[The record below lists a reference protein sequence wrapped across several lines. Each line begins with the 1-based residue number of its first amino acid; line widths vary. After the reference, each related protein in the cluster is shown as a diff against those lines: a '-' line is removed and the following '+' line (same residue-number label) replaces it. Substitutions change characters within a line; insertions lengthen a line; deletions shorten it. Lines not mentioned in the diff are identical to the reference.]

1 MAALARAATPAK
13 ADPRRDPRYQR
24 VVAKLELDARRL
36 RQHPTARQK
45 AAEPAK
51 AAKGP
56 PNEKAAGARA
66 QQVDKLDDAKA
77 PKPETK
83 SFLAT
88 LQAEI
93 AKAMPKNLGDTEKFM
108 QGGSAEAMKGSLK
121 GNVAQQKDASTG
133 DMKSASQATP
143 NEAAAPAKPVTPIA
157 LEAPTP
163 APKVDGAEA
172 MPVPKPEAEVSLQA
186 SKTEVQGQLDQERL
200 SETRLKKANDP
211 RFSSVLT
218 AQGSV
223 AKQADSA
230 PGQYRGKEAGVLGQA
245 AAKAMDVARSGAGL
259 LLGVK
264 GGSKA
269 KVQSRQEQQK
279 AKEELELK
287 DFSDFVVKTFQG
299 AKKAVDDRLAALDT
313 KVNELF
319 DQGITGALASMKD
332 FVDSKLLRYKLERYL
347 GVPWGAALW
356 LKDQL
361 LDLPIVVGVFYEAG
375 RKQFTNIMNALAVKV
390 ASLVEG
396 ELSAAK
402 KDVKQAQVQ
411 IAARQAKLSPG
422 VQARGAT
429 LQAEFND
436 KFAELESGIEDKKQ
450 QLAEGLAQ
458 KYKEA
463 FDKADESLKALQ
475 DENKGLVTKAKDK
488 IGEVIKALK
497 EFKERLL
504 GVLKKGANAVQIIL
518 DDPIQFLKYLLS
530 AIKLGFTQF
539 ADNITTHLKAG
550 FIKWMFGS
558 LTKLGIEPPT
568 DLSLGQI
575 LKLVLGVLGITYA
588 RMREK
593 AVKLLGPTA
602 VTVIEK
608 VAEYIQAMIAG
619 GPAALWEKVKE
630 DLGNL
635 KEMVID
641 AIQGW
646 LITTIVKKAVAK
658 VVSMFNPVGAIIQA
672 ILLIVDVVTFVVEKA
687 MQLLDFVE
695 AVVNS
700 LYDIATGAIGTA
712 ANWIEQALGRMVPI
726 LIGFLGQ
733 LLGLG
738 GITEKIKEFI
748 KKIQDKVD
756 KAIDKAIAKVVEV
769 VKKVVGAVK
778 AGAKALQGWWK
789 RQFKFSVD
797 GQSHRLFA
805 AGDGK
810 SAQLRVASKEMSLR
824 DFVATVVRT
833 KKNGAAI
840 DTVVAAQ
847 SQIETLRTQRKPA
860 KPDERDAVI
869 DDQIDKHFDTISQHL
884 PILFGG
890 DEWGTES
897 NPLQLAYPKK
907 SASLYRTLYLG
918 PRVAGRL
925 KQSDLQARAGTK
937 QQTVAPGFDRTK
949 PIKTG
954 PAALDAWIA
963 KGGVVRAYTPFSQ
976 QPWPDGGN
984 HGSSPHLGV
993 APKFQSQVGT
1003 SFTYE
1008 QGRTPGGSKLNDALK
1023 RFGYFGRKNG
1033 GENSDGDHVLE
1044 AQLIGDEADQIPNM
1058 WPLDKFENRHG
1069 EVLEARADC
1078 EVPERPDLKFKGLRQ
1093 AANSKDLKRRKGKGL
1108 RIMIKSA
1115 TAKT

>member
-1 MAALARAATPAK
+1 MAALARAAAPTK

-24 VVAKLELDARRL
+24 VVAKLEADTRRL
-36 RQHPTARQK
+36 KQHPTARQK

-133 DMKSASQATP
+133 DMKSASQAAP

-163 APKVDGAEA
+163 APKVDGADA
-172 MPVPKPEAEVSLQA
+172 MPVPKPESEVSMQA

-218 AQGSV
+218 AQGAV

-245 AAKAMDVARSGAGL
+245 AAKAMDVARHGAGL

-287 DFSDFVVKTFQG
+287 DFSDFIVKTFQG
-299 AKKAVDDRLAALDT
+299 AKKAVDDRLGALDT

-332 FVDSKLLRYKLERYL
+332 FVDAKLLRYKLERYL

-356 LKDQL
+356 LKDQFL
-361 LDLPIVVGVFYEAG
+361 ELPKEVNAFYEAG
-375 RKQFTNIMNALAVKV
+375 RKQFTNTMNALAVKV

-396 ELSAAK
+396 ELAAAK
-402 KDVKQAQVQ
+402 KDVKQAQAQ
-411 IAARQAKLSPG
+411 IAAGQAKLSPG

-463 FDKADESLKALQ
+463 FDKADESLKAIQ
-475 DENKGLVTKAKDK
+475 DENKGLVAQAKDK
-488 IGEVIKALK
+488 IGEIVKALK

-550 FIKWMFGS
+550 FIKWMFGA

-602 VTVIEK
+602 VSVIEK
-608 VAEYIQAMIAG
+608 VAEYIQALIAG

-756 KAIDKAIAKVVEV
+756 KAIAKVVAL
-769 VKKVVGAVK
+769 VKKLVGAVK
-778 AGAKALQGWWK
+778 AGAKALLQWWK
-789 RQFKFSVD
+789 REKRFSAD
-797 GQSHRLFA
+797 GESHRIFFHGSA
-805 AGDGK
+805 K
-810 SAQLRVASKEMSLR
+810 SASLRVASDEQSLG
-824 DFVATVVRT
+824 DFIKQAKKDGKDATVI
-833 KKNGAAI
+833 A
-840 DTVVAAQ
+840 D
-847 SQIETLRTQRKPA
+847 IETRQGQIVTLRSQRNPPT
-860 KPDERDAVI
+860 PDGEDPVI
-869 DDQIDKHFDTISQHL
+869 DHVINAHFDAIATQL
-884 PILFGG
+884 PSLFSG
-890 DEWGTES
+890 DKWGTET
-897 NPLQLAYPKK
+897 NPLLMESYPKK
-907 SASLYRTLYLG
+907 AASLYRTLYLG
-918 PRVAGRL
+918 PRFSGRM
-925 KQSDLQARAGTK
+925 KQSLLQSRLASVPGSK
-937 QQTVAPGFDRTK
+937 KPGVNLKAPISPTAK
-949 PIKTG
+949 
-954 PAALDAWIA
+954 ALDAWIA
-963 KGGVVRAYTPFSQ
+963 VGGQVREFKPFNPA
-976 QPWPDGGN
+976 PWPDAETHAGAGE
-984 HGSSPHLGV
+984 LGV
-993 APKFQSQVGT
+993 QPQFLLQTGT
-1003 SFTYE
+1003 MFKYE
-1008 QGRTPGGSKLNDALK
+1008 KGQTPGGKKLNYHLK
-1023 RFGYFGRKNG
+1023 TFGYFGRADG
-1033 GENSDGDHVLE
+1033 GENSDGDHILE
-1044 AQLIGDEADQIPNM
+1044 AQLIGKSRADVIPNM
-1058 WPLDKFENRHG
+1058 WPLDKTENRHG
-1069 EVLEARADC
+1069 ENMHQKAQAEVLK
-1078 EVPERPDLKFKGLRQ
+1078 PKLKFTKLED
-1093 AANSKDLKRRKGKGL
+1093 AVDSTNKKKSKVLY
-1108 RIMIKSA
+1108 IMIKS
-1115 TAKT
+1115 TRS

>member
-1 MAALARAATPAK
+1 MAALARAAAPAK

-24 VVAKLELDARRL
+24 VVAKLEADTRRL
-36 RQHPTARQK
+36 KHHPTARQK

-108 QGGSAEAMKGSLK
+108 QGGSAAAMKGSLQ

-133 DMKSASQATP
+133 DMKAASKATP
-143 NEAAAPAKPVTPIA
+143 NEAAAPVKPVTPIA
-157 LEAPTP
+157 PEAAAP

-172 MPVPKPEAEVSLQA
+172 MPLPKPEAEVSLQA
-186 SKTEVQGQLDQERL
+186 SKTEVQDQLDQEKL

-211 RFSSVLT
+211 RFSSVLS
-218 AQGSV
+218 AQGAV

-245 AAKAMDVARSGAGL
+245 AAKAMDVARKGAGL

-269 KVQSRQEQQK
+269 RVQSRQEQQK

-299 AKKAVDDRLAALDT
+299 AKKAVDERLAALDA

-319 DQGITGALASMKD
+319 DKGIEGALASMKD
-332 FVDSKLLRYKLERYL
+332 FVESKLLRFKLERYL

-356 LKDQL
+356 LKDQF
-361 LDLPIVVGVFYEAG
+361 LDLPKEVDAFYEAG
-375 RKQFTNIMNALAVKV
+375 RKQFTDTMNALAVKV
-390 ASLVEG
+390 ANLVEG
-396 ELSAAK
+396 QLAAAK
-402 KDVKQAQVQ
+402 KDVKDAQGQ
-411 IAARQAKLSPG
+411 IAARQSKLSPG
-422 VQARGAT
+422 VQARGAQ

-436 KFAELESGIEDKKQ
+436 KFTELESGIEDKKQ

-475 DENKGLVTKAKDK
+475 DENKGLVTKAKEQ
-488 IGEVIKALK
+488 IGEVLKALK

-530 AIKLGFTQF
+530 AIKLGFNQF

-558 LTKLGIEPPT
+558 LTKMGIEPPA
-568 DLSLGQI
+568 DLSLGSI

-608 VAEYIQAMIAG
+608 VVEYIQALIAG

-635 KEMVID
+635 KAMVID
-641 AIQGW
+641 AIQDW

-756 KAIDKAIAKVVEV
+756 KAIDKAIAKVVAL
-769 VKKVVGAVK
+769 VKKLFGKGKGDDPEKEKKLAAATQALDAVTAKYPQGATEKEPVM
-778 AGAKALQGWWK
+778 ADAAAV
-789 RQFKFSVD
+789 RA
-797 GQSHRLFA
+797 SHPVLT
-805 AGDGK
+805 
-810 SAQLRVASKEMSLR
+810 SL
-824 DFVATVVRT
+824 TVVQHEEGFDYEYTASPRT
-833 KKNGAAI
+833 KKPGPVFGENWTVAPHIAKAPPANTGAGESHHVPAKVLKQWFAEVLESAADNLPGMGHLRALAATYRADPEGSGLSAI
-840 DTVVAAQ
+840 WLSAKDHKTAH
-847 SQIETLRTQRKPA
+847 KPA
-860 KPDERDAVI
+860 KPGD
-869 DDQIDKHFDTISQHL
+869 L
-884 PILFGG
+884 PLIQAEIKGVALEIKTAT
-890 DEWGTES
+890 DNYS
-897 NPLQLAYPKK
+897 AKPLQATVTRSAYAHEVGGKAATSEKRLREIVQQKRSKLGGLFRNVFDSLLGAGIAFVSRAKLKKGKSKRDWK
-907 SASLYRTLYLG
+907 SALRSLADSTWSKYFK
-918 PRVAGRL
+918 V
-925 KQSDLQARAGTK
+925 
-937 QQTVAPGFDRTK
+937 
-949 PIKTG
+949 
-954 PAALDAWIA
+954 
-963 KGGVVRAYTPFSQ
+963 
-976 QPWPDGGN
+976 
-984 HGSSPHLGV
+984 
-993 APKFQSQVGT
+993 PKS
-1003 SFTYE
+1003 
-1008 QGRTPGGSKLNDALK
+1008 
-1023 RFGYFGRKNG
+1023 
-1033 GENSDGDHVLE
+1033 
-1044 AQLIGDEADQIPNM
+1044 
-1058 WPLDKFENRHG
+1058 
-1069 EVLEARADC
+1069 
-1078 EVPERPDLKFKGLRQ
+1078 
-1093 AANSKDLKRRKGKGL
+1093 
-1108 RIMIKSA
+1108 
-1115 TAKT
+1115 

>member
-1 MAALARAATPAK
+1 MAALARAAAPTK

-24 VVAKLELDARRL
+24 VVAKLEADTRRL
-36 RQHPTARQK
+36 KQHPTARQK

-133 DMKSASQATP
+133 DMKSASQAAP

-163 APKVDGAEA
+163 APKVDGADA
-172 MPVPKPEAEVSLQA
+172 MPVPKPESEVSMQA

-218 AQGSV
+218 AQGAV

-245 AAKAMDVARSGAGL
+245 AAKAMDVARHGAGL

-287 DFSDFVVKTFQG
+287 DFSDFIVKTFQG
-299 AKKAVDDRLAALDT
+299 AKKAVDDRLGALDT

-332 FVDSKLLRYKLERYL
+332 FVDAKLLRYKLERYL

-356 LKDQL
+356 LKDQFL
-361 LDLPIVVGVFYEAG
+361 ELPKEVNAFYEAG
-375 RKQFTNIMNALAVKV
+375 RKQFTNTMNALAVKV

-396 ELSAAK
+396 ELAAAK
-402 KDVKQAQVQ
+402 KDVKQAQAQ
-411 IAARQAKLSPG
+411 IAAGQAKLSPG

-463 FDKADESLKALQ
+463 FDKADESLKAIQ
-475 DENKGLVTKAKDK
+475 DENKGLVAQAKDK
-488 IGEVIKALK
+488 IGEIVKALK

-550 FIKWMFGS
+550 FIKWMFGA

-602 VTVIEK
+602 VSVIEK
-608 VAEYIQAMIAG
+608 VAEYIQALIAG

-756 KAIDKAIAKVVEV
+756 KAIDKAIAKVVAL
-769 VKKVVGAVK
+769 VKKLVGAVK
-778 AGAKALQGWWK
+778 AGAKAVLQWWK
-789 RQFKFSVD
+789 QKRPFKAGGKTHTLLFEGQEDNARLQVRSSPQPISEYLKSLDIED
-797 GQSHRLFA
+797 GMEPQLAQAYDLALQLERRRPTNMEVEEWASGRIELLNA
-805 AGDGK
+805 LAPLLAQLSPAGDDPHSEVTHGGMEGGVGG
-810 SAQLRVASKEMSLR
+810 SEMTAKVLNTNNAKGSTPRESWPLWN
-824 DFVATVVRT
+824 D
-833 KKNGAAI
+833 
-840 DTVVAAQ
+840 
-847 SQIETLRTQRKPA
+847 LKP
-860 KPDERDAVI
+860 
-869 DDQIDKHFDTISQHL
+869 L
-884 PILFGG
+884 
-890 DEWGTES
+890 
-897 NPLQLAYPKK
+897 
-907 SASLYRTLYLG
+907 
-918 PRVAGRL
+918 VAGPPNYIRGHL
-925 KQSDLQARAGTK
+925 LNENLGGKGQMQNMTPITTQA
-937 QQTVAPGFDRTK
+937 
-949 PIKTG
+949 
-954 PAALDAWIA
+954 
-963 KGGVVRAYTPFSQ
+963 
-976 QPWPDGGN
+976 
-984 HGSSPHLGV
+984 
-993 APKFQSQVGT
+993 
-1003 SFTYE
+1003 
-1008 QGRTPGGSKLNDALK
+1008 
-1023 RFGYFGRKNG
+1023 
-1033 GENSDGDHVLE
+1033 NSDHKT
-1044 AQLIGDEADQIPNM
+1044 
-1058 WPLDKFENRHG
+1058 KFENKVKKWVLDNKWNVYYRVKAVYG
-1069 EVLEARADC
+1069 DKPVGADQQLLEAKAKAVKLLPNADLARLKAYRA
-1078 EVPERPDLKFKGLRQ
+1078 ERKLATKLEIQ
-1093 AANSKDLKRRKGKGL
+1093 AWPVRRKKGSDWTRDTKDAKKKDQKLDDYVDNKGTAGK
-1108 RIMIKSA
+1108 
-1115 TAKT
+1115 

>member
-1 MAALARAATPAK
+1 MSAMARATAPER
-13 ADPRRDPRYQR
+13 ADPRQDPRYRR
-24 VVAKLELDARRL
+24 VVAKLDADSRRL
-36 RQHPTARQK
+36 KQHPTARQK
-45 AAEPAK
+45 AIEPAK

-108 QGGSAEAMKGSLK
+108 QGSSAEAMKGSLK

-133 DMKSASQATP
+133 DMKSASQAAP
-143 NEAAAPAKPVTPIA
+143 NEAAAPAKQVTPIA

-163 APKVDGAEA
+163 APTVDGADA
-172 MPVPKPEAEVSLQA
+172 MPIPKPDAEVSLQA

-200 SETRLKKANDP
+200 SEVRLKRANDP

-218 AQGSV
+218 AQGAVS
-223 AKQADSA
+223 KQADSA

-245 AAKAMDVARSGAGL
+245 AAKAMDVARRGAGL

-264 GGSKA
+264 GGNKA

-319 DQGITGALASMKD
+319 DQGIEGALASMKE
-332 FVDSKLLRYKLERYL
+332 FVDGKLLRYKLERYL

-356 LKDQL
+356 LKDQFL
-361 LDLPIVVGVFYEAG
+361 ELPKEVDAFYEAG
-375 RKQFTNIMNALAVKV
+375 RKQFTNTMNALAVKV
-390 ASLVEG
+390 ASLVEN
-396 ELSAAK
+396 ELAAAK
-402 KDVKQAQVQ
+402 KDVKGAQAQ

-463 FDKADESLKALQ
+463 FDKADESLKAIQ
-475 DENKGLVTKAKDK
+475 DENKGLVSKAKEK

-497 EFKERLL
+497 EFKERLD
-504 GVLKKGANAVQIIL
+504 GILKKGANAVQIIL

-539 ADNITTHLKAG
+539 ADNIDTHLKAG
-550 FIKWMFGS
+550 LIKWMFGS
-558 LTKLGIEPPT
+558 LTKLGIEPPK
-568 DLSLGQI
+568 DLSMGQI

-602 VTVIEK
+602 VSAIEK
-608 VAEYIQAMIAG
+608 VAEYIQALITG
-619 GPAALWEKVKE
+619 GPAALWEKVKD

-635 KEMVID
+635 KEMVVD
-641 AIQGW
+641 AIQDW

-658 VVSMFNPVGAIIQA
+658 VVSMFNPVGAIVQA

-700 LYDIATGAIGTA
+700 LYHIATGAIGTA

-748 KKIQDKVD
+748 KKIQAKVD
-756 KAIDKAIAKVVEV
+756 KAIDKVIAKVVAL
-769 VKKVVGAVK
+769 VKRLGGAVK
-778 AGAKALQGWWK
+778 AGVKRLLEWWK
-789 RQFKFSVD
+789 KKKPFS
-797 GQSHRLFA
+797 GGGESHTLLFE
-805 AGDGK
+805 GGK
-810 SAQLRVASKEMSLR
+810 DSPQLMVHSASKEPKE
-824 DFVATVVRT
+824 FIQEYAPKGVVPPEATALLKDIKTLQTAVQKAQ
-833 KKNGAAI
+833 KK
-840 DTVVAAQ
+840 D
-847 SQIETLRTQRKPA
+847 P
-860 KPDERDAVI
+860 PDEAVI
-869 DDQIDKHFDTISQHL
+869 EQKDKELTDKFNDLGELLATLLDRSE
-884 PILFGG
+884 
-890 DEWGTES
+890 DEGSEK
-897 NPLQLAYPKK
+897 NPVPADYPKRRA
-907 SASLYRTLYLG
+907 SAYKNIYVG
-918 PRVAGRL
+918 PATDQYIKQDWL
-925 KQSDLQARAGTK
+925 KTAAAAATPARARQLLLGFEPKLKKETTFTAWSGAV
-937 QQTVAPGFDRTK
+937 TVFRPSGGANPSIPGGPVGLAPEIAGLAPGKVLIYDIK
-949 PIKTG
+949 GKTG
-954 PAALDAWIA
+954 
-963 KGGVVRAYTPFSQ
+963 GGGKINKVFKPF
-976 QPWPDGGN
+976 G
-984 HGSSPHLGV
+984 
-993 APKFQSQVGT
+993 F
-1003 SFTYE
+1003 
-1008 QGRTPGGSKLNDALK
+1008 RPGKEGL
-1023 RFGYFGRKNG
+1023 
-1033 GENSDGDHVLE
+1033 DGDHVIE
-1044 AQLIGDEADQIPNM
+1044 RQLGGPDELWNL
-1058 WPLDKFENRHG
+1058 WPLDSSENRSSG
-1069 EVLEARADC
+1069 STVKSIS
-1078 EVPERPDLKFKGLRQ
+1078 VSYKGQPENIHKVRE
-1093 AANSKDLKRRKGKGL
+1093 KRKKKKNTL
-1108 RIMIKSA
+1108 HILIKSVKGG
-1115 TAKT
+1115 T